1 MFPYSLQIL
10 CLLLFLTLPKLCPNP
25 HPIKPAFPLRLW
37 SRRFAP
43 TSTGRGVRSPPM
55 RALEALQTL
64 QMPRTCCSSRV
75 HLCKKILP
83 TCRGKARALHVVY
96 GVGSVPMVWAVPW
109 CFGLPDADPSAGPCP
124 RSQCPTAAPIMLLLV
139 EGPFIAFIPEIWPG
153 PAHLATAMQSQSG
166 KISS

>member
-96 GVGSVPMVWAVPW
+96 GVGNVWCGRCLGASGCLMPTPPLARVPVPN
-109 CFGLPDADPSAGPCP
+109 AQRQP
-124 RSQCPTAAPIMLLLV
+124 RSCFSL
-139 EGPFIAFIPEIWPG
+139 
-153 PAHLATAMQSQSG
+153 
-166 KISS
+166 